1 MIDFERFKHAMTA
14 IGTRCASTPNGEQL
28 KMYHEYLSP
37 LLTTDEF
44 LCAAR
49 GVWSSAEFFPPPNR
63 FLESRSRYEWEK
75 LVKLLDSHRPQYRPK
90 DWFKHWDELSEH
102 TRLAIKRLG
111 GPLAFKEQS
120 YNRDVARAYNLFTT
134 HYTQALEDLATG
146 TPLGE
151 PDENKRLKA

>member
-1 MIDFERFKHAMTA
+1 MIDFDRFKHAMLA

-44 LCAAR
+44 LSAAR

-63 FLESRSRYEWEK
+63 FLESRSRSEWEN
-75 LVKLLDSHRPQYRPK
+75 LTKLLDKYTPPNVSSYWHE
-90 DWFKHWDELSEH
+90 HWMALSEH
-102 TRLAIKRLG
+102 TRLAVKRLG

-120 YNRDVARAYNLFTT
+120 YNRDVARAYDLFTT

-151 PDENKRLKA
+151 PDENKRLTP